1 MILKLK
7 LCLKAEFYQVAHT
20 KAEYMEKGASCV
32 RHSVAFSLLDG
43 PRECKPPK

>member
-20 KAEYMEKGASCV
+20 KAEYMEKGATCV
-32 RHSVAFSLLDG
+32 RYNAVFGAIA
-43 PRECKPPK
+43 